1 MRRSIFVLVFLV
13 IVIVAFLGLR
23 FQVGNISNQF
33 TTEFDSELRN
43 IVSEDLP
50 GEFELIVPVPILS
63 ITGDGDEVI
72 ITYYAVGGLIGGD
85 NVIDLSD
92 WNNSF
97 ESIEVEGFFLPGTY
111 EVEVSLSDSDGV
123 LRIKFMI
130 LLHR

>member
-1 MRRSIFVLVFLV
+1 MGNVPRSSTVEYPG
-13 IVIVAFLGLR
+13 GLR
-23 FQVGNISNQF
+23 RDIPAGNPVC
-33 TTEFDSELRN
+33 E
-43 IVSEDLP
+43 IVSP
-50 GEFELIVPVPILS
+50 VPVPILS